1 MGLAVRIEFANVIAV
16 QCPHDANAREHRR
29 PAERR
34 DQDQRLIPQNR
45 MRVKP
50 TNRVSLRSEGARY
63 GKRQVA
69 ARAHDRRFRG
79 EGKKD
84 HQKDQA
90 DDGWPTSQEG
100 QSLRRPKGSWH
111 AQEGQEGGEEDD
123 RAPPGGGART
133 LTIAHHRDRRL
144 IPIEVRPDVGA
155 SLVTGFAY
163 EPRLEIGEPDVIAP
177 RVRADR
183 DRVAALVIR
192 AIAQDPAHASVAH
205 LGKGDLL
212 RAGNHAQ

>member
-1 MGLAVRIEFANVIAV
+1 MVPVERK
-16 QCPHDANAREHRR
+16 HDADPRKHRR
-29 PAERR
+29 AICFR

-69 ARAHDRRFRG
+69 ARAHDRRLRD

-123 RAPPGGGART
+123 RAAPLMRQMA
-133 LTIAHHRDRRL
+133 
-144 IPIEVRPDVGA
+144 
-155 SLVTGFAY
+155 
-163 EPRLEIGEPDVIAP
+163 PRLCIPKTSSE
-177 RVRADR
+177 R
-183 DRVAALVIR
+183 DAALES
-192 AIAQDPAHASVAH
+192 PN
-205 LGKGDLL
+205 LTK
-212 RAGNHAQ
+212 